1 MAKLKVRKGDTV
13 QVIAGNSK
21 SKVGKILAVDTEKGK
36 VIVEGANI
44 ITKHIKPSAQNPNGG
59 IVKKEASIDISNVAL
74 VDPST
79 NQTSKVGRKLNA
91 EGSLQRYFKSSGQF
105 VKNG

>member
-1 MAKLKVRKGDTV
+1 MAKLKVRTGDTV

-21 SKVGKILAVDTEKGK
+21 GKVGKILSVDKESNR
-36 VIVEGANI
+36 VVVEGANI
-44 ITKHIKPSAQNPNGG
+44 VTRHIKPTSQNPNGG
-59 IVKKEASIDISNVAL
+59 IVKKEGTIHISNVAL

-79 NQTSKVGRKLNA
+79 NQTSRVGRKLNE
-91 EGSLQRYFKSSGQF
+91 EGVLQRYFKSSGQF

>member
-13 QVIAGNSK
+13 QVISGNSK
-21 SKVGKILAVDTEKGK
+21 GKVGKVLAMEINKGR
-36 VIVEGANI
+36 VVVEGVGI
-44 ITKHIKPSAQNPNGG
+44 TTKHVKPSAQNPNGG
-59 IVKKEASIDISNVAL
+59 IVKREASIDISNVAL

-79 NQTSKVGRKLNA
+79 NQTSRIGRKLNA
-91 EGSLQRYFKSSGQF
+91 EGSLQRYYKSSGQF